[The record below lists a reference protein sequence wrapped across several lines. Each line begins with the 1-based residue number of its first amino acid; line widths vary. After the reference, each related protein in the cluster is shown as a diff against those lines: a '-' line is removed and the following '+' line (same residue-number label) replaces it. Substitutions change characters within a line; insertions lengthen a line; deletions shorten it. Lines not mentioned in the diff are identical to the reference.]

1 MENNNLYFGTVY
13 FPDGTPVPE
22 LLTESEAILFLR
34 LDTDNTNDHE
44 RTLKHD
50 PSL

>member
-44 RTLKHD
+44 RTLKHY